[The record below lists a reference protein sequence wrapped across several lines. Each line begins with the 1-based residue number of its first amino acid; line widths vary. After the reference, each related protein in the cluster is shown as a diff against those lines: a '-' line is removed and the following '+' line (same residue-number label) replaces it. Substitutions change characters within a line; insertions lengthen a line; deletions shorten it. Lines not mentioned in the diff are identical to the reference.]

1 MEASQ
6 IFYLCPKCFEVFE
19 SEPIDHQHKV
29 IRIDAASLNAA
40 SRQPMTDSAGHLT
53 SRAPRWFLEATGMLP
68 HDPNHGAVAV

>member
-29 IRIDAASLNAA
+29 IRINAASLNAA
-40 SRQPMTDSAGHLT
+40 SRRPVADSAGHLT
-53 SRAPRWFLEATGMLP
+53 SRAPRWFLVATGMLP